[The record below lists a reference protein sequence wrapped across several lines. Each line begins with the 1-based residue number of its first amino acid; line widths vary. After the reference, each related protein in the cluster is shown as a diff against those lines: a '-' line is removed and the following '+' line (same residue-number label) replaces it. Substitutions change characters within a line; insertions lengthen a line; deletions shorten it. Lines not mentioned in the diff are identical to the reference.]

1 MGKLAGVRKRERGD
15 VHSIL
20 KMVILGVVQGATEF
34 LPVSSSGHLT
44 IMQDFLGI
52 KENRILFDVFLHVGT
67 LIAIFLVFG
76 KHVIALF
83 SSNRRWIPYLMLAS
97 APAAIVALL
106 LRSHI
111 EKVFDST
118 LAVGGLLVGNSLI
131 LMAGSASARRRTKET
146 RVGTKGA
153 LIVGVAQSLA
163 ILPGI
168 SRSGSTVCSG
178 LVMGWEQSV
187 AVRFSF
193 LLAIPVMI
201 GASLAEVM
209 KCRSTLGSG
218 EVVAMILTGLV
229 VAAVVG
235 YAALRLFLKA
245 VEKGKL
251 WVFAWYCLFVGAAII
266 VYKLAA

>member
-1 MGKLAGVRKRERGD
+1 

-20 KMVILGVVQGATEF
+20 KMIILGVVQGATEF

-44 IMQDFLGI
+44 IMQDVLGV

-67 LIAIFLVFG
+67 LIAILLVFG

-83 SSNRRWIPYLMLAS
+83 SSNRKWIPHLILATI
-97 APAAIVALL
+97 PAAIIAFAL
-106 LRSHI
+106 RPQI
-111 EKVFDST
+111 QKAFDST
-118 LAVGGLLVGNSLI
+118 LLVGILLIGNSLI
-131 LMAGSASARRRTKET
+131 LAAGSASGRRRKEDKD
-146 RVGTKGA
+146 VGTKGA
-153 LIVGVAQSLA
+153 LAVGLAQSLA

-168 SRSGSTVCSG
+168 SRSGSTVCCG
-178 LVMGWEQSV
+178 LLMGWNRGV

-201 GASLAEVM
+201 GASLVEAME
-209 KCRSTLGSG
+209 CRSAMASG
-218 EVVAMILTGLV
+218 DVMAMVFTGLV
-229 VAAVVG
+229 VAALVG

-251 WVFAWYCLFVGAAII
+251 WIFAAYSLLLGVAVV
-266 VYKLAA
+266 VYELAT